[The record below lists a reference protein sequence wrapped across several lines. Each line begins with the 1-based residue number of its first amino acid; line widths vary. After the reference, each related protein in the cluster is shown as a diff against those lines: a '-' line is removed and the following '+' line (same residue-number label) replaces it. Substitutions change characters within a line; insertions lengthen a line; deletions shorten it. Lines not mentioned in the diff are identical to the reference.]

1 MKYRSIDRG
10 ILRFRQ
16 CEIVLSIAAILLAK
30 VPICAEEYEPDD
42 ELAQPVPVLTQTV
55 QSDAAKTVRRY
66 PARIRA
72 VEQVDVVSRL
82 SADIEEIGFDEGGT
96 VRKGQLLYR
105 LDDTRFV
112 AAVSNQTAQIAETK
126 AKLELATLT
135 FDRKRK
141 LAEKEMAPR
150 ADFDAARA
158 AKLELEAN
166 LEAAKAALALA
177 EDDLRH
183 TRIVSPIDGRI
194 GLTAK
199 TLGNYVT
206 PETGILSTIVSTDPL
221 RIRFSLSMAD
231 YARLFGCDETRL
243 KKEAEIHVETPQG
256 MMPLPKGEV
265 EFVDTK
271 AVERTDTVLV
281 YVRQPNPDGRL
292 VPDSAAT
299 LILSVAA
306 QGSMPWVPP
315 QSVIENGDENFVYV
329 VEGGKAALRG
339 IDVGARLPERVFVK
353 SGLKADESVVVG
365 GMHKVS
371 DGAAVM
377 CKSETT
383 SH

>member
-16 CEIVLSIAAILLAK
+16 YEIVLSITAILLAK
-30 VPICAEEYEPDD
+30 VPICAEEYEPD
-42 ELAQPVPVLTQTV
+42 EESAQPVPVLTQTV

-66 PARIRA
+66 PARIRGI
-72 VEQVDVVSRL
+72 EQVDVVSRL
-82 SADIEEIGFDEGGT
+82 SADIEEIGFAEGGT

-105 LDDTRFV
+105 LDDTRFL
-112 AAVSNQTAQIAETK
+112 AAVSNHTAQIAEIK

-135 FDRKRK
+135 FDRKQK
-141 LAEKEMAPR
+141 LADKGMAPR

-183 TRIVSPIDGRI
+183 TRIISPIDGRI

-199 TLGNYVT
+199 TVGNYVT
-206 PETGILSTIVSTDPL
+206 PETGILATIVRTDPL

-231 YARLFGCDETRL
+231 YARLFGCDEARL
-243 KKEAEIHVETPQG
+243 KKEAGIHVETPQG
-256 MMPLPKGEV
+256 MTPFSQGEV

-306 QGSMPWVPP
+306 QGSMPLVPP
-315 QSVIENGDENFVYV
+315 QAVIEDGDENFVYV
-329 VEGGKAALRG
+329 VEDGKAVLRG

-353 SGLKADESVVVG
+353 SGLKAGETVIVG
-365 GMHKVS
+365 GMHKVT
-371 DGAAVM
+371 DGSPVSCREA
-377 CKSETT
+377 K
-383 SH
+383 

>member
-10 ILRFRQ
+10 ILCFRQ

-141 LAEKEMAPR
+141 LAEKKMAPR

-315 QSVIENGDENFVYV
+315 QSVIEDGDENFVYV

-353 SGLKADESVVVG
+353 SGLKAGESVVVG

>member
-1 MKYRSIDRG
+1 MDSG
-10 ILRFRQ
+10 ILRFKQ
-16 CEIVLSIAAILLAK
+16 YEIVLCVAVLMLGWMS
-30 VPICAEEYEPDD
+30 VFAEEREPD
-42 ELAQPVPVLTQTV
+42 EESAQPVPVLTQTV

-82 SADIEEIGFDEGGT
+82 SADIEEIGFAEGGT
-96 VRKGQLLYR
+96 VRKRQILYR

-141 LAEKEMAPR
+141 LAEKGMAPR

-166 LEAAKAALALA
+166 LEAAKAELALA

-199 TLGNYVT
+199 TVGNYVT
-206 PETGILSTIVSTDPL
+206 PETGILSTIVRTDTL

-315 QSVIENGDENFVYV
+315 QSVIEDGDENFVYV
-329 VEGGKAALRG
+329 VEDGRAALRG
-339 IDVGARLPERVFVK
+339 IEVDARLPERVFIK
-353 SGLKADESVVVG
+353 SGIKAGETVVVG
-365 GMHKVS
+365 GMHKVT
-371 DGAAVM
+371 DGSPVS

>member
-1 MKYRSIDRG
+1 MKYRSIDSG
-10 ILRFRQ
+10 ILRLKQ
-16 CEIVLSIAAILLAK
+16 YETVSCIAVLLLAGMP
-30 VPICAEEYEPDD
+30 VFAEERGQDD
-42 ELAQPVPVLTQTV
+42 ESAQPVPVLAQTV

-82 SADIEEIGFDEGGT
+82 SADIEEIGFAEGGT

-112 AAVSNQTAQIAETK
+112 AAVSNQTAQIAETR
-126 AKLELATLT
+126 AKLELASLT

-141 LAEKEMAPR
+141 LAEKGMASR

-158 AKLELEAN
+158 VKLELEAN

-177 EDDLRH
+177 DDDLRH
-183 TRIVSPIDGRI
+183 ARIISPIDGRI

-199 TLGNYVT
+199 TAGNYVT
-206 PETGILSTIVSTDPL
+206 PETGILATIVRTDPL
-221 RIRFSLSMAD
+221 RIRFSLPMAD
-231 YARLFGCDETRL
+231 YARLFGCDESRL

-256 MMPLPKGEV
+256 MTPFSQGEV

-299 LILSVAA
+299 LVLSVAA
-306 QGSMPWVPP
+306 SGVQPWVPP
-315 QSVIENGDENFVYV
+315 QALIEDGDESFVYV
-329 VEGGKAALRG
+329 VEDGIANLRA
-339 IDVGARLPERVFVK
+339 VEESARLSDRVFVK
-353 SGLKADESVVVG
+353 SGLKAGETVIVG
-365 GMHKVS
+365 GTHKVS
-371 DGAAVM
+371 DGTAVT
-377 CKSETT
+377 CKEAK
-383 SH
+383 

>member
-1 MKYRSIDRG
+1 MDSG
-10 ILRFRQ
+10 ILRFKQ
-16 CEIVLSIAAILLAK
+16 YEIVLCVAVLMLGWMS
-30 VPICAEEYEPDD
+30 VFAEEREPD
-42 ELAQPVPVLTQTV
+42 EESAQPVPVLTQTV

-82 SADIEEIGFDEGGT
+82 SADIDEIGFDEGGT

-105 LDDTRFV
+105 LNDTRFV

-141 LAEKEMAPR
+141 LAEKGMSPR

-199 TLGNYVT
+199 TVGNYVT
-206 PETGILSTIVSTDPL
+206 PETGILSTIVRTDPL

-231 YARLFGCDETRL
+231 YARLFGCDEARL

-256 MMPLPKGEV
+256 MTPFSQGEV

-315 QSVIENGDENFVYV
+315 QAVIEDGDENFVYV
-329 VEGGKAALRG
+329 VEDGKAALRG
-339 IDVGARLPERVFVK
+339 IDVGARLPDRVFVK
-353 SGLKADESVVVG
+353 SGLKAGETVIVG
-365 GMHKVS
+365 GMHKVT
-371 DGAAVM
+371 DGSPVSCREA
-377 CKSETT
+377 K
-383 SH
+383 

>member
-1 MKYRSIDRG
+1 MKYCSMDSG
-10 ILRFRQ
+10 ILRFKQ
-16 CEIVLSIAAILLAK
+16 YEIVLYVAVLMLGWMSVL
-30 VPICAEEYEPDD
+30 AEEREPD
-42 ELAQPVPVLTQTV
+42 EESAQPVPVLTQTV

-82 SADIEEIGFDEGGT
+82 SADIEEIGFAEGGT

-141 LAEKEMAPR
+141 LAEKGMAPR

-199 TLGNYVT
+199 TVGNYVT
-206 PETGILSTIVSTDPL
+206 PETGILSTIVRTDTL

-315 QSVIENGDENFVYV
+315 QSVIEDGDENFVYV
-329 VEGGKAALRG
+329 VEDGRAALRG
-339 IDVGARLPERVFVK
+339 IEVDARLPERVFIK
-353 SGLKADESVVVG
+353 SGIKAGETVVVG
-365 GMHKVS
+365 GMHKVT
-371 DGAAVM
+371 DGSPVS

>member
-1 MKYRSIDRG
+1 M
-10 ILRFRQ
+10 
-16 CEIVLSIAAILLAK
+16 E
-30 VPICAEEYEPDD
+30 
-42 ELAQPVPVLTQTV
+42 
-55 QSDAAKTVRRY
+55 
-66 PARIRA
+66 
-72 VEQVDVVSRL
+72 SR
-82 SADIEEIGFDEGGT
+82 
-96 VRKGQLLYR
+96 V
-105 LDDTRFV
+105 
-112 AAVSNQTAQIAETK
+112 
-126 AKLELATLT
+126 
-135 FDRKRK
+135 
-141 LAEKEMAPR
+141 
-150 ADFDAARA
+150 
-158 AKLELEAN
+158 N
-166 LEAAKAALALA
+166 LEAAKAVLALA

-243 KKEAEIHVETPQG
+243 KKEAEIHVETPQE

-271 AVERTDTVLV
+271 AVERTDTILV

-315 QSVIENGDENFVYV
+315 QSVIEDGDENFVYV
-329 VEGGKAALRG
+329 VEDGRAALRG
-339 IDVGARLPERVFVK
+339 IEVDARLPDRVFVK
-353 SGLKADESVVVG
+353 SGLKAGETVIVG
-365 GMHKVS
+365 GMHKVTDVS
-371 DGAAVM
+371 PVSCREA
-377 CKSETT
+377 K
-383 SH
+383 

>member
-1 MKYRSIDRG
+1 MKHRSIDRG

-271 AVERTDTVLV
+271 TVERTDTVLV

-315 QSVIENGDENFVYV
+315 QSVIEDGDENFVYV

-353 SGLKADESVVVG
+353 SGLKAGESVVVG

>member
-1 MKYRSIDRG
+1 MKHRSIDRG

-16 CEIVLSIAAILLAK
+16 CEIVLSIDAILLAK

-271 AVERTDTVLV
+271 TVERTDTVLV

-315 QSVIENGDENFVYV
+315 QSVIEDGDENFVYV

-353 SGLKADESVVVG
+353 SGLKAGESVVVG

>member
-1 MKYRSIDRG
+1 MDNG
-10 ILRFRQ
+10 ILRFKQ
-16 CEIVLSIAAILLAK
+16 YEIVLCVAVLLLAK
-30 VPICAEEYEPDD
+30 MSVFAEEREPD
-42 ELAQPVPVLTQTV
+42 EESAQPVPVLTQTV

-82 SADIEEIGFDEGGT
+82 SADIEEIGFAEGGT

-105 LDDTRFV
+105 LDGTRFL
-112 AAVSNQTAQIAETK
+112 AAVSNHTAQIAEIK

-135 FDRKRK
+135 FDRKQR
-141 LAEKEMAPR
+141 LADKGMAPR

-183 TRIVSPIDGRI
+183 TRIISPIDGRI

-199 TLGNYVT
+199 TVGNYVT
-206 PETGILSTIVSTDPL
+206 PETGILATIVRTDPL

-231 YARLFGCDETRL
+231 YARLFGCDEARL
-243 KKEAEIHVETPQG
+243 KKEAGIHVETPQG
-256 MMPLPKGEV
+256 MTPFSQGEV

-299 LILSVAA
+299 LILSVAS

-315 QSVIENGDENFVYV
+315 QAVIEDGDENFAYV
-329 VEGGKAALRG
+329 VEDGKAVLRG
-339 IDVGARLPERVFVK
+339 IEVGARLPERVFVM
-353 SGLKADESVVVG
+353 SGLKAGETVIVG
-365 GMHKVS
+365 GMHKVT
-371 DGAAVM
+371 DGSPVSCREA
-377 CKSETT
+377 K
-383 SH
+383 

>member
-1 MKYRSIDRG
+1 MKCSSIDSVT
-10 ILRFRQ
+10 LRLKQ
-16 CEIVLSIAAILLAK
+16 YEIVLCVAVLLLAGMS
-30 VPICAEEYEPDD
+30 VFAEEYEPD
-42 ELAQPVPVLTQTV
+42 EESAQPVPVLTQTV
-55 QSDAAKTVRRY
+55 QSDAAKTVRRF

-315 QSVIENGDENFVYV
+315 QSVIEDGDENFVYV

-353 SGLKADESVVVG
+353 SGLKAGESVVVG

>member
-1 MKYRSIDRG
+1 MKHLSIDSG
-10 ILRFRQ
+10 ILHLKQ
-16 CEIVLSIAAILLAK
+16 YETVLCVAVLLLAGK
-30 VPICAEEYEPDD
+30 SVFAEERGQDD
-42 ELAQPVPVLTQTV
+42 ESAQPVPVLAQTV

-72 VEQVDVVSRL
+72 VEQVDVVSRF
-82 SADIEEIGFDEGGT
+82 SADIEEIGFAEGGI

-105 LDDTRFV
+105 RDDTRFV
-112 AAVSNQTAQIAETK
+112 AAVSNQMAQIAETR

-141 LAEKEMAPR
+141 LAEKGMAPR

-158 AKLELEAN
+158 AKLELEVN

-183 TRIVSPIDGRI
+183 TRIISPIGGRI

-199 TLGNYVT
+199 TAGNYVT
-206 PETGILSTIVSTDPL
+206 PETGILATIVRTDPL

-231 YARLFGCDETRL
+231 YARLFGCDEARL

-256 MMPLPKGEV
+256 MTPFSQGEV

-315 QSVIENGDENFVYV
+315 QAVIEDGDESFVYV
-329 VEGGKAALRG
+329 VEDGKAALRG

-353 SGLKADESVVVG
+353 SGIKAGEMVVVG
-365 GMHKVS
+365 GTHKVS
-371 DGAAVM
+371 DGAAVT
-377 CKSETT
+377 CKEAK
-383 SH
+383 

>member
-353 SGLKADESVVVG
+353 SGLKAGESVVVG

>member
-1 MKYRSIDRG
+1 MKYCSMDSG
-10 ILRFRQ
+10 ILRFKQ
-16 CEIVLSIAAILLAK
+16 YEIVLYVAVLMLGWMS
-30 VPICAEEYEPDD
+30 VFAEEREPD
-42 ELAQPVPVLTQTV
+42 EESAQPVPVLTQTV

-82 SADIEEIGFDEGGT
+82 SADIEEIGFAEGGT

-141 LAEKEMAPR
+141 LAEKGMAPR

-199 TLGNYVT
+199 TVGNYVT
-206 PETGILSTIVSTDPL
+206 PETGILSTIVRTDTL

-243 KKEAEIHVETPQG
+243 KKKPRFTS
-256 MMPLPKGEV
+256 
-265 EFVDTK
+265 
-271 AVERTDTVLV
+271 R
-281 YVRQPNPDGRL
+281 RR
-292 VPDSAAT
+292 
-299 LILSVAA
+299 
-306 QGSMPWVPP
+306 
-315 QSVIENGDENFVYV
+315 
-329 VEGGKAALRG
+329 RG
-339 IDVGARLPERVFVK
+339 
-353 SGLKADESVVVG
+353 
-365 GMHKVS
+365 
-371 DGAAVM
+371 
-377 CKSETT
+377 
-383 SH
+383 

>member
-1 MKYRSIDRG
+1 MKYCSMDSG
-10 ILRFRQ
+10 ILRFKQ
-16 CEIVLSIAAILLAK
+16 YEIVLFVAVLMLGWMS
-30 VPICAEEYEPDD
+30 VFAEEREPD
-42 ELAQPVPVLTQTV
+42 EESAQPVPVLTQTV

-82 SADIEEIGFDEGGT
+82 SADIDEIGFDEGGT

-105 LDDTRFV
+105 LNDTRFV

-141 LAEKEMAPR
+141 LAEKGMSPR

-199 TLGNYVT
+199 TVGNYVT
-206 PETGILSTIVSTDPL
+206 PETGILSTIVRTDPL

-231 YARLFGCDETRL
+231 YARLFGCDEARL

-256 MMPLPKGEV
+256 MTPFSQGEV

-315 QSVIENGDENFVYV
+315 QAVIEDGDENFVYV
-329 VEGGKAALRG
+329 VEGGKAVLRG
-339 IDVGARLPERVFVK
+339 IEESARLPDRVFIK
-353 SGLKADESVVVG
+353 SGLKAGETVIVG
-365 GMHKVS
+365 GTHKVS
-371 DGAAVM
+371 DGAEVT

>member
-1 MKYRSIDRG
+1 MKCHSIHIG
-10 ILRFRQ
+10 ILRLEQ
-16 CEIVLSIAAILLAK
+16 YEIVLSIAILLLAR
-30 VPICAEEYEPDD
+30 VPICAEEREPD
-42 ELAQPVPVLTQTV
+42 EEAVKPVPVLTQTV

-112 AAVSNQTAQIAETK
+112 AAVSNQTAQIAETR

-150 ADFDAARA
+150 ADFDSARA

-183 TRIVSPIDGRI
+183 TRIFSPIDGRI

-206 PETGILSTIVSTDPL
+206 PETGILSTIVRTDPL

-256 MMPLPKGEV
+256 MTPLPKGEV

-281 YVRQPNPDGRL
+281 YVRQPNPEGRL

-299 LILSVAA
+299 LVLSVAA

-315 QSVIENGDENFVYV
+315 QAVVEDGDESFVYV
-329 VEGGKAALRG
+329 VEDGKAVLRG

-353 SGLKADESVVVG
+353 SGLKAGETVIVG
-365 GMHKVS
+365 GMHNVTDGSAVS
-371 DGAAVM
+371 CREA
-377 CKSETT
+377 K
-383 SH
+383 